1 MIKIK
6 VQRYYSLMLIVMLF
20 VGLLILFSGLVYLL
34 FFSDIDFNA
43 KSRSDLYELIGIV
56 VFVGLPILFTMFFN
70 KEKYVSEILIFD
82 ESIDIVY
89 KIKGKEVERK
99 QIFKTD
105 IEKFTINTELEL
117 KSQGRTSYTLAKNTV
132 NIKTKQEEIEFF
144 FSSQNN
150 LFGCAYQLILD
161 LIKYSTTI
169 PNFEYHLSGSNIY
182 AIKDIEYF
190 CQFGKRLPLKEKI
203 KFSFNQSPLI
213 GKILLAIV
221 ALTLVCYFGFSMF
234 LFMPSGKLSNDEQ
247 NYINHYNKAEKLR
260 IEGNYTEALEELS
273 KAEEYS
279 STTAETYLEKAY
291 NYKKLKQYDKGI
303 IEAKEGLKYI
313 NSKSIYNKYHN
324 FRFLGKK
331 DIALYTVLGEMYE
344 KTKDYKNMKD
354 SYDYVINHC
363 SYTYTDAYFYR
374 GMAEYYLLE
383 FNLALNDFLKHKEI
397 IQNYIKDQQET
408 QYKALYPT
416 YDNSDLENVELWI
429 QATKKYGKL

>member
-1 MIKIK
+1 M
-6 VQRYYSLMLIVMLF
+6 MLFVMLF
-20 VGLLILFSGLVYLL
+20 VGFLALFFGLIYLL
-34 FFSDIDFNA
+34 FFSNIDFGV
-43 KSRSDLYELIGIV
+43 KSRSDMYELVGV
-56 VFVGLPILFTMFFN
+56 LVFVGIPVLFSAFFN

-99 QIFKTD
+99 QIFKND
-105 IEKFTINTELEL
+105 IEKFNINTELEI
-117 KSQGRTSYTLAKNTV
+117 KAQGRSSYTIAKNTI

-144 FSSQNN
+144 FSSQNT
-150 LFGCAYQLILD
+150 LFGCPYQLILD
-161 LIKYSTTI
+161 LIRYSTLI
-169 PNFEYHLSGSNIY
+169 PNFEYQLLGSNIY

-190 CQFGKRLPLKEKI
+190 CQFGKRLPIKEKM
-203 KFSFNQSPLI
+203 KFLFNQSPTI
-213 GKILLAIV
+213 GKIFLFIV
-221 ALTLVCYFGFSMF
+221 AIMFVCYFAITMF
-234 LFMPSGKLSNDEQ
+234 LFMPSGKLSKNEQ

-260 IEGNYTEALEELS
+260 IEEKNYTKALEELQE
-273 KAEEYS
+273 AEKYS

-303 IEAKEGLKYI
+303 IEAKKGLKYI

-331 DIALYTVLGEMYE
+331 DIALYKVLGEMYE

-354 SYDYVINHC
+354 SYDYVINH
-363 SYTYTDAYFYR
+363 SHYTYSDAYFNR

-383 FNLALNDFLKHKEI
+383 FNLALSDFLKHKEI

-408 QYKALYPT
+408 EYKALYPI
-416 YDNSDLENVELWI
+416 YDNSDLENIELWI